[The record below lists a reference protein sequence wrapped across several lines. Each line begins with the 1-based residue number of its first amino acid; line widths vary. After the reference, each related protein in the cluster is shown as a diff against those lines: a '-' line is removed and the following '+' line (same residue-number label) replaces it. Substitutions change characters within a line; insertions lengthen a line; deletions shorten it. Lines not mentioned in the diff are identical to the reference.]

1 MCVDKNSAFIE
12 RFAILG
18 IVITTKVR
26 YSYSAKTRRAYMI
39 KIYTS
44 PSCSSCRKVKQWFD
58 DQQIP
63 YEEHNIFNSSLSEDE
78 LKEIL
83 YKSEN
88 GTEDIISTRSKVIK
102 EKNIDIN
109 ELSINEVVK
118 FIKENPSVLK
128 RPIMVDNRR
137 IQVGYNSEEIMTFIP
152 RERRNHMDDE
162 LISKSIN
169 ETELCEGDEC
179 DIPFDDE

>member
-1 MCVDKNSAFIE
+1 
-12 RFAILG
+12 
-18 IVITTKVR
+18 
-26 YSYSAKTRRAYMI
+26 MI

-58 DQQIP
+58 EQQIP
-63 YEEHNIFNSSLSEDE
+63 YEEHNIFSASLSEAE

-88 GTEDIISTRSKVIK
+88 GTDDIISTRSKVIK

-109 ELSINEVVK
+109 DLTMSEVVQ
-118 FIKENPSVLK
+118 FIKDNPSVLK
-128 RPIMVDNRR
+128 RPIMVDTNR

-152 RERRNHMDDE
+152 RERRAQMEAELMMGARHQNDDTE
-162 LISKSIN
+162 ICDEDSC
-169 ETELCEGDEC
+169 ETR
-179 DIPFDDE
+179 

>member
-1 MCVDKNSAFIE
+1 
-12 RFAILG
+12 
-18 IVITTKVR
+18 
-26 YSYSAKTRRAYMI
+26 MI

-58 DQQIP
+58 EQQIP
-63 YEEHNIFNSSLSEDE
+63 YEEHNIFSASLSEEE

-109 ELSINEVVK
+109 SLTMSEVVK

-128 RPIMVDNRR
+128 RPIMVDTNR

-152 RERRNHMDDE
+152 RERRAEMEEE
-162 LISKSIN
+162 LMVKQS
-169 ETELCEGDEC
+169 EFEACEGDDC
-179 DIPFDDE
+179 DIE

>member
-1 MCVDKNSAFIE
+1 
-12 RFAILG
+12 
-18 IVITTKVR
+18 
-26 YSYSAKTRRAYMI
+26 MI

-58 DQQIP
+58 EQQIP
-63 YEEHNIFNSSLSEDE
+63 YEEHNIFSASLSETE

-88 GTEDIISTRSKVIK
+88 GTDDIISTRSKVIK

-109 ELSINEVVK
+109 DLTMSEVVQ

-128 RPIMVDNRR
+128 RPIIVDTNR

-152 RERRNHMDDE
+152 RERRAQMEAELMITPRPQNNPDE
-162 LISKSIN
+162 
-169 ETELCEGDEC
+169 ETCDGDNC
-179 DIPFDDE
+179 

>member
-1 MCVDKNSAFIE
+1 
-12 RFAILG
+12 
-18 IVITTKVR
+18 
-26 YSYSAKTRRAYMI
+26 MI

-58 DQQIP
+58 EQQIP
-63 YEEHNIFNSSLSEDE
+63 YEEHNIFASTLGEDE

-83 YKSEN
+83 FKSEN

-109 ELSINEVVK
+109 SLTMNEVVA
-118 FIKENPSVLK
+118 FIRENPSVLK
-128 RPIMVDNRR
+128 RPIMVDTNR

-152 RERRNHMDDE
+152 RERRNLMDDMFME
-162 LISKSIN
+162 KPRRAKR
-169 ETELCEGDEC
+169 EVCEGDDC
-179 DIPFDDE
+179 DI